1 MALNAATAPAKVTF
15 SKRAGQTAP
24 ARVHNREPHAHGRNH
39 PRHLTDRGLNR
50 IAATMDR
57 ARSHVGG
64 SDFEAMSTF
73 LRRAAFTYV
82 DFHERMLAGELD
94 DVPSAHAVIRAV
106 EGLDHLATPSETVDY
121 LTPRRT
127 PQTTPP

>member
-1 MALNAATAPAKVTF
+1 MVEIIRVTF
-15 SKRAGQTAP
+15 
-24 ARVHNREPHAHGRNH
+24 
-39 PRHLTDRGLNR
+39 TDRELNR
-50 IAATMDR
+50 IAAAMAQ
-57 ARSHVGG
+57 ARSRGG
-64 SDFEAMSTF
+64 GGDFEEIGAF

-94 DVPSAHAVIRAV
+94 AVPSAHAVIRAV